1 MNRHASQNR
10 SAPLRLRDALLMTLA
25 LAALAV
31 PLVAQAQVRPATT
44 VVPTSGGTTAYVSPN
59 GVPVVNIN
67 AANGAGVSHNVF
79 TRYDVQGNGLVL
91 NNGNTSQA
99 ARQSQLAGQ
108 VLANPN
114 LLGEARVIINE
125 VSSTGRSTLAG
136 FTEVLGG
143 RADVIVA
150 NPNGITCTGCGFINS
165 DRVTLTTGTPRL
177 GGDGSLS
184 GFTVNRGDI
193 LVNGAGLNGSAQQV
207 LDLVSR
213 SVRLDATVNAP
224 DLGLFTGNNLWNYGT
239 REVSGATP
247 GSGPAPSYAI
257 DSSALG
263 GMYAGRIRLIAT
275 EAGVGVH
282 MLGEAAASGSDFS
295 LSAAG
300 RIDVRGNVSAERD
313 LSLSSTDVAADA
325 IRVTDSA
332 LTANNN
338 LSVSAAPGG
347 ASLSGGVLIAGRDL
361 SLSLGT
367 LTDTTSGAAL
377 QDNNRRYAGGNLL
390 LAVGQA
396 AGIGG
401 TRWGTAGAFDATIGG
416 NFSHAGLWHASG
428 DLTLSAARIDN
439 TATGGLAANG
449 NLSVRATGGA
459 FDNHGALYAGA
470 ALTASSTGTFTN
482 HGRASGP
489 EGTIDAG
496 GAISISAPT
505 FVNQSTI
512 QGAQDISIEAATFRN
527 NVFGDLTRQW
537 TRANDSGV
545 VFDNETSGWCVPCAY
560 NPVRRYYHQ
569 TWDDVESFVGFDTNT
584 AKPQILAG
592 HGSTLSISGFTSGT
606 NNGGV
611 LSAGTVVLRGASP
624 QSTFVVDPLILTTL
638 HRRRDWNTEQRWYGI
653 VGAAASSGTMIENDS
668 GDYTVNN
675 SVSAFGAGVFGNH
688 ITLSNADLTLT
699 GSTLGS
705 PTLNTPPGPN
715 VTLPTNPN
723 GYFVASHSP
732 NAQYLVETNPLF
744 SAGSNFL
751 GSNYLAELLG
761 FNPDTVEKR
770 LGDANY
776 EAYLIRQQLIAQTGS
791 NILKGQVAEAPQIK
805 SLMDG
810 AVSQGESLGLTW
822 GQPLTA
828 AQVGNL
834 KQDMVW
840 MVETTVAGQKVLA
853 PVVYL
858 SAASRSSIDGGA
870 VIAGKNV
877 NLNLAS
883 LNNLGGTLKA
893 TDTMTIVAAG
903 DIRNTAGSISA
914 DNLALVSTGGK
925 VVNSTTVNRLG
936 SVASG
941 NYQDVAG
948 PVGAI
953 SAKNNLVVSGSQG
966 VDVIG
971 ATVSA
976 GQSAVLHSDKGDI
989 NVRSLVLETKASS
1002 QSSRSDFFS
1011 SHSESRTETN
1021 QTLQQ
1026 ASVGAGT
1033 GTGTGTGG
1041 NAALTLLAE
1050 KGSVNVAGADLA
1062 SSGAINVKARDVNFS
1077 TVELNHSRSERS
1089 QSSGISASGGALSI
1103 GSSSTSHDETS
1114 SKARGTQVSAQGALN
1129 IQADRDITLEGGQ
1142 YRGKTV
1148 SLEAGQDVITKAAAN
1163 RTGSKDT
1170 SGSAGFSVGNGGIG
1184 FSSERKNRTERT
1196 LSHTNAQ
1203 IGAADG
1209 VAIVAKGKLDIGGLD
1224 AAVANKAA
1232 PAPTPSPDS
1241 GAANTT
1247 ASAAPAD
1254 AAAPKAQVA
1263 LGLDVLQLT
1272 RAAEQGTAGQHI
1284 SQAAGNGLGASEAVA
1299 TMAQAAQGQLSLSGA
1314 QIVSTKYRNELEKSS
1329 ESASTSAR
1337 IGATQ
1342 GTDQSSPTQIGLSI
1356 QDSYSKTT
1364 AGEKKDQI
1372 NRLSADSVAL
1382 NASKGIDLQGVAIEG
1397 GSSVSL
1403 KSNGDIRISAAEV
1416 EKTATLDSRNTR
1428 VGLGVSANEHSVS
1441 ANLNIGHESTAVTA
1455 SARTHQDATLQSG
1468 GTLSIQSQGGDV
1480 RFTGVTAT
1488 ADTLAV
1494 KAQNF
1499 SAEAYKDSSA
1509 RTENNTKLGVNL
1521 TLSIDPGQIVDDLFK
1536 GNGALHTTLD
1546 RKETAELGNTLVAN
1560 KLTIDAQN
1568 AVTLTGGQVVADQA
1582 SIKAHTVDIK
1592 AAASTL
1598 EERKT
1603 EVGISLT
1610 ADGSAA
1616 LMGNKARASIDSM
1629 TGQVDAGTSHSSE
1642 LAERTGAGRVNDGKA
1657 VSDEM
1662 LTAKVGLTITAKE
1675 ESTSKTSHDN
1685 ASIQFKNLSIDTQA
1699 AAGSTQGDGHVDVGG
1714 ANLLSS
1720 SKDSSLR
1727 IVTGELKTTK
1737 YVDKSVV
1744 TSHDN
1749 STFVGV
1755 ATEAHSA
1762 VADTVNHSKT
1772 LADKQAQGMKVDA
1785 GWAAAQAAADATNM
1799 AMGDAIGGSASA
1811 TVRNV
1816 DTRSRSEATSEN
1828 TTFINAG
1835 SIDIKTTS
1843 GDLTLNGVQF
1853 GAPPVLGK
1861 DGVTVEKSLE
1871 PRPTSITLDAAKDI
1885 RVAAA
1890 KSTSS
1895 QASTTLTTDVNLTL
1909 AGSISGSGSGV
1920 GIDAGNNGST
1930 QHTETQQTRYANA
1943 QVSADTV
1950 TLKAQNLSLVGA
1962 NVSGGN
1968 VRVEVANNV
1977 AITSVQDTQTQKGSR
1992 ANWGGSVG
2000 LNTLTLVSVNGQG
2013 GGGDSHDNHA
2023 KTAQQSGITAQSNLS
2038 VKAGGNLS
2046 LTGASLASAGGGSV
2060 QVKGNVIAN
2069 KLDDSRE
2076 RDGLFAGGS
2085 AGISQGGLNAGVN
2098 LEKVDQVH
2106 QASTQNATISG
2117 VALQVGGK
2125 LEGNNLQP
2133 DGRMQSQTETVLKDE
2148 RIAGVYVNGTGAR
2161 HTARSDKPTETGSLA
2176 KTPTVA
2182 DTALPPMPAARNYE
2196 SVVVLLPAN
2205 KAGGAQDK
2213 VAQDAGQ
2220 ALYDRNE
2227 DKNRHVVLVQEQADG
2242 SLAVVKGNLSTVSGP
2257 TKVEVVSHGKEL
2269 KGRAEEVAGMV
2280 RQLDELTPAAS
2291 FDRVNVNA
2299 CATCNKQGD
2308 KSFGQELSGA
2318 LAGGRLKG
2326 TEVAEYSPGTKLHV
2340 DAAGN
2345 KLVKNERNEATST
2358 TWKASD
2364 GASQRVGETPLATSR
2379 FDDAVALRGEGDF
2392 LSAGLAM
2399 RFPGGRD
2406 FKVDDRQEEVRE
2418 PAELREIYKDPKWMR
2433 SKYKGAAT
2441 ERDRT
2446 TKQRATT
2453 GIPISGKRNEL
2464 PRAGWSE
2471 GHIELAQQLTAAL
2484 RAETHRLH
2492 SKAENSHALG
2502 HGDFGVDHF
2511 LSAPPASRHQNTE
2524 QLAMEVAMRLAALDL
2539 GPNMIRLKITD
2550 AIDPKTGALQVR
2562 RYKII
2567 RRLDPNLDWNAPGN
2581 TKIAVD
2587 RLMDGK
2593 RASISKDYALKLSH
2607 SVYDSLM
2614 RAQRSPENNYT
2625 SRKHESQRGLNRD
2638 ASEVE
2643 APTVAQL
2650 KQHAESTLAHM
2661 QGNKARGEEF
2671 DRAGVRLSGP
2681 AFTDLTV
2688 SEGGVRRPY
2697 HEGGHVAPEEA
2708 AVRTM
2713 AKANGWDEAKVL
2725 AFLKTKHLAASEQD
2739 QIAGVMIS
2747 GVQSLN
2753 AAVAEILKNGTT
2765 VRDFMLAVAEAEA
2778 NTPAT
2783 RQGRSNPHKKVTDA
2797 KAALENIINP
2807 LNDAEA
2813 ILASYGLNHDI
2824 LDALTPDARA
2834 FRDALNKRA
2843 SGEAT
2848 GSSARR
2854 GSSAMEEVE

>member
-10 SAPLRLRDALLMTLA
+10 SAPSPLSDALLMTLA
-25 LAALAV
+25 LAALAL
-31 PLVAQAQVRPATT
+31 PLLAQAQVRPATT
-44 VVPTSGGTTAYVSPN
+44 VVPTGGNTTAYVAPN

-67 AANGAGVSHNVF
+67 TANGAGVSHNVF

-108 VLANPN
+108 VLANTN

-125 VSSTGRSTLAG
+125 VSSTSRSTLAG

-143 RADVIVA
+143 KADVIVA

-213 SVRLDATVNAP
+213 SVRLEAAINAP
-224 DLGLFTGNNLWNYGT
+224 DLGVFTGNNLWDYDSRQVTG
-239 REVSGATP
+239 GTP
-247 GSGPAPSYAI
+247 GGGAAPSYAI

-275 EAGVGVH
+275 EAGVGVR
-282 MLGEAAASGSDFS
+282 MLGEAAANGSDFS

-300 RIDVRGNVSAERD
+300 RIDVRGNVSAQRD
-313 LSLSSTDVAADA
+313 LSLSSTAVEGDA

-338 LSVSAAPGG
+338 LSVAAAPGG
-347 ASLSGGVLIAGRDL
+347 ATLSGGVLIAGRDL
-361 SLSLGT
+361 SLSLGS
-367 LTDTTSGAAL
+367 LTDTASGAAL
-377 QDNNRRYAGGNLL
+377 QDNNRRYAGGNLQ

-396 AGIGG
+396 ADIGG

-416 NFSHAGLWHASG
+416 HFTHAGLLHASG

-459 FDNHGALYAGA
+459 FDNHGALYAGG
-470 ALTASSTGTFTN
+470 ALTASSTSTFTN

-489 EGTIDAG
+489 EGTLDAG
-496 GAISISAPT
+496 GAIRISAPT

-592 HGSTLSISGFTSGT
+592 QGSTLSISGFTSGT

-611 LSAGTVVLRGASP
+611 LSAGTVALRGASP
-624 QSTFVVDPLILTTL
+624 QSTFVVDPLTLTTR

-653 VGAAASSGTMIENDS
+653 VGFAASSGTMIENDT

-688 ITLSNADLTLT
+688 ITLTNADLTLT

-705 PTLNTPPGPN
+705 PTLNTPPGPS

-723 GYFVASHSP
+723 GYFVPSHGP

-828 AQVGNL
+828 AQLDKL

-858 SAASRSSIDGGA
+858 SAASRSSIDRGA
-870 VIAGKNV
+870 VIAGQNV

-883 LNNLGGTLKA
+883 LNNVGGTLKA
-893 TDTMTIVAAG
+893 TDTMTIIAAG
-903 DIRNTAGSISA
+903 DVHNTGGSISA

-925 VVNSTTVNRLG
+925 VINSTTVNRLG

-976 GQSAVLHSDKGDI
+976 GQSAVLHSDTGDI

-1026 ASVGAGT
+1026 ASVSA
-1033 GTGTGTGG
+1033 GTGTGG

-1050 KGSVNVAGADLA
+1050 SGKVHVAGADLA

-1077 TVELNHSRSERS
+1077 TVDLNHSRSERS

-1142 YRGKTV
+1142 YLGKTV

-1163 RTGSKDT
+1163 RTNSKDT

-1184 FSSERKNRTERT
+1184 FSSERKNGTEHT
-1196 LSHTNAQ
+1196 LNHTNAQ
-1203 IGAADG
+1203 IGAAEG

-1241 GAANTT
+1241 GAANTS

-1284 SQAAGNGLGASEAVA
+1284 SQAAGNGLGASDAVA

-1342 GTDQSSPTQIGLSI
+1342 GTDKSSPTQIGLSA
-1356 QDSYSKTT
+1356 QDSYSKATS
-1364 AGEKKDQI
+1364 GEKQDQI
-1372 NRLSADSVAL
+1372 NRLSADNVVL
-1382 NASKGIDLQGVAIEG
+1382 NGSQGIDLKGVAIEG

-1480 RFTGVTAT
+1480 RFTGVSAT

-1499 SAEAYKDSSA
+1499 SAEAYQDSST

-1521 TLSIDPGQIVDDLFK
+1521 TLSTSPGQMVDDLFK

-1582 SIKAHTVDIK
+1582 SIKAHTVEIK

-1603 EVGISLT
+1603 EVGVSLT
-1610 ADGSAA
+1610 ADGSAT

-1629 TGQVDAGTSHSSE
+1629 TGQVDAGTTHSSE

-1662 LTAKVGLTITAKE
+1662 LTARVGLTISAKE

-1699 AAGSTQGDGHVDVGG
+1699 AAGSTKGDGHVDVGG

-1720 SKDSSLR
+1720 SKDSSLS

-1772 LADKQAQGMKVDA
+1772 LADKQAQGMKIDA
-1785 GWAAAQAAADATNM
+1785 GWAAAQAAGDATNM

-1811 TVRNV
+1811 TVRNI

-1835 SIDIKTTS
+1835 SIDIKTTR
-1843 GDLTLNGVQF
+1843 GDLTLNGVLF

-1977 AITSVQDTQTQKGSR
+1977 AITSVQDTQTQKESR

-2023 KTAQQSGITAQSNLS
+2023 KTAQQSGIAAQSNLS

-2060 QVKGNVIAN
+2060 QIKGNVIAN

-2076 RDGLFAGGS
+2076 KDGLFAGGS

-2133 DGRMQSQTETVLKDE
+2133 DGRMQRQTETVLNDE
-2148 RIAGVYVNGTGAR
+2148 RIAGVYVNGTGVKNTHRPGKPAETDASAR
-2161 HTARSDKPTETGSLA
+2161 PPATANK
-2176 KTPTVA
+2176 
-2182 DTALPPMPAARNYE
+2182 ALPPSAAARNYE

-2220 ALYDRNE
+2220 ALYDRND

-2299 CATCNKQGD
+2299 CATCNMQGD
-2308 KSFGQELSGA
+2308 KSFGQVLSGA

-2358 TWKASD
+2358 TWKASE
-2364 GASQRVGETPLATSR
+2364 GAPQRVGETPLATSR
-2379 FDDAVALRGEGDF
+2379 FDDAVALRGDGDF

-2399 RFPGGRD
+2399 RFPKGRTFD
-2406 FKVDDRQEEVRE
+2406 LAPGQHETRD
-2418 PAELREIYKDPKWMR
+2418 PATLRNVYEHPALMR
-2433 SKYKGAAT
+2433 SKYKGTAT
-2441 ERDRT
+2441 EPDGLGP
-2446 TKQRATT
+2446 RATT
-2453 GIPISGKRNEL
+2453 GIPISGERNEL
-2464 PRAGWSE
+2464 PRAGWSQ
-2471 GHIELAQQLTAAL
+2471 GHIELAQRLTAAL
-2484 RAETHRLH
+2484 RADTHRLH

-2502 HGDFGVDHF
+2502 HGDYGVDHF

-2524 QLAMEVAMRLAALDL
+2524 QLAMEVAMRLAAQDL
-2539 GPNMIRLKITD
+2539 HEHNLRTIRGQSHPEMIRLKVTD
-2550 AIDPKTGALQVR
+2550 TIDPATGALQVR

-2567 RRLDPNLDWNAPGN
+2567 RRLDPERGWNDPGN

-2587 RLMDGK
+2587 HLMDGE
-2593 RASISKDYALKLSH
+2593 RRSIAREDAVALSQ
-2607 SVYDSLM
+2607 SVYQALVSDGLTP
-2614 RAQRSPENNYT
+2614 RVGNYRSVKLEQ
-2625 SRKHESQRGLNRD
+2625 ERGLNRNTRGI
-2638 ASEVE
+2638 E
-2643 APTVAQL
+2643 APTVGEIRN
-2650 KQHAESTLAHM
+2650 HAEMTLAQM
-2661 QGNKARGEEF
+2661 QANKRAGNEL
-2671 DRAGVRLSGP
+2671 DRDGVRLAGP

-2688 SEGGVRRPY
+2688 NEHGQRRVY
-2697 HEGGHVAPEEA
+2697 NERSALAPEMA
-2708 AVRTM
+2708 AVRAM
-2713 AKANGWDEAKVL
+2713 ANANDWNAAAAAG
-2725 AFLKTKHLAASEQD
+2725 AFLKTKQLAPDEQTR
-2739 QIAGVMIS
+2739 IAGQMKS
-2747 GVQSLN
+2747 GVKQMN
-2753 AAVAEILKNGTT
+2753 EMVDGILREHGSMSA
-2765 VRDFMLAVAEAEA
+2765 FM
-2778 NTPAT
+2778 
-2783 RQGRSNPHKKVTDA
+2783 A
-2797 KAALENIINP
+2797 KAESRRDGVAVNNLATLITL
-2807 LNDAEA
+2807 LNGLNSREA
-2813 ILASYGLNHDI
+2813 TLASYGLHNDI
-2824 LDALTPDARA
+2824 LNDLEPAAGAWRDSVNKKAEDDAKRLATQ
-2834 FRDALNKRA
+2834 RA
-2843 SGEAT
+2843 SN
-2848 GSSARR
+2848 R
-2854 GSSAMEEVE
+2854 MDVVE